1 MCLKQNQPYKV
12 CQKSK
17 GPVIKASR
25 PLILQ
30 EKRRFQV
37 VSQAY
42 SLSPLSNLSP
52 KHIQT
57 PPNTFDSSLFTT
69 ITRQHSCTQSSSPWF
84 HTLDLRFMGMDVAF
98 QLQSTPLLYIQLF
111 LAFSC
116 SIISNFSP
124 KHIQTTP
131 NTFDSSLF
139 TTITR
144 QCSCTQSFSP
154 WFHTLDLWFWGV
166 DVAFQLQS
174 THFFYLQLFLAFSCS
189 IICFIAFPSM
199 FLLYS
204 MFYVFSSMFPCFRH
218 DLLL

>member
-30 EKRRFQV
+30 EKRRFWV

-84 HTLDLRFMGMDVAF
+84 HTLDLRF
-98 QLQSTPLLYIQLF
+98 
-111 LAFSC
+111 
-116 SIISNFSP
+116 
-124 KHIQTTP
+124 
-131 NTFDSSLF
+131 
-139 TTITR
+139 R
-144 QCSCTQSFSP
+144 
-154 WFHTLDLWFWGV
+154 GV
-166 DVAFQLQS
+166 DVTFQLQS

-204 MFYVFSSMFPCFRH
+204 MFYVFSSMFPCLCH
-218 DLLL
+218 DLSL